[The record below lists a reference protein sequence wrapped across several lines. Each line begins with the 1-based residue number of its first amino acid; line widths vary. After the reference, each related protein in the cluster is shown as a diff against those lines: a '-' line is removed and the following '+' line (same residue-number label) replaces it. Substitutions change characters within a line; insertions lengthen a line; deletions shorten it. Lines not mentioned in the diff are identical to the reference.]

1 MTTII
6 GVEHEDGCVLL
17 ADSRTTDSE
26 GRIYSHSSITKLN
39 KRGDFIIGGSGEAS
53 PCDIAQHLWI
63 PPKLTA
69 RDRKDLQHFMIVK
82 AMPSLRK
89 CLSSNGYNFDER
101 SNDGSRFQMLIAV
114 NGVIFDV
121 DQDLVASRNEPGIYA
136 VGSGSSYALGA
147 LHAGADIMGAMEIAA
162 SLTVYTAPPYL
173 QLEQSKVY

>member
-6 GVEHEDGCVLL
+6 GVEYEDGCTLM

-26 GRIYSHSSITKLN
+26 GRIYSHPTITKLN

-69 RDRKDLQHFMIVK
+69 RDKKDLVHFMITK

-89 CLSSNGYNFDER
+89 CLIRNGYNFNE
-101 SNDGSRFQMLIAV
+101 SSSEMRFQFLIAV
-114 NGVIFDV
+114 GGYIFDV
-121 DQDLVASRNEPGIYA
+121 DQELVASRNDPGIYA

-147 LHAGADIMGAMEIAA
+147 LHAGADIQEAMDIAA
-162 SLTVYTAPPYL
+162 KLTAFTAPPYL
-173 QLEQSKVY
+173 QLSQQRP